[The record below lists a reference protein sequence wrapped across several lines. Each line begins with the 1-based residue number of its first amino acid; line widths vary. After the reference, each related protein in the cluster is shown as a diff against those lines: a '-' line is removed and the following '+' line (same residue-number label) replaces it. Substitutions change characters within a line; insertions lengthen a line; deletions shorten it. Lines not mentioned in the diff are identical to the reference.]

1 MRSNNIASHRSTARG
16 RGQVRRSLQS
26 HTFLQASKF
35 ERKAN
40 RNEVFIA
47 NRDSRCLH
55 YHFPLFYLQAASKTQ
70 AFDAAGPAI
79 RCGVQAPV
87 ELTLKPALYSSS
99 SQIHADSSSTTHTG
113 TGRRSRPGV
122 GLASPVFPNRTPCL
136 PSQQTAR
143 GRRPRIKLRSP
154 STTWQLVVLVPG
166 STDTHVAKHMAI
178 SRNVTRHNRCG

>member
-1 MRSNNIASHRSTARG
+1 MVSHFRSIRGTSLVACTQTISHRSTARG

-26 HTFLQASKF
+26 HTFLHKLQASKF

-47 NRDSRCLH
+47 TRDSRRLH

-70 AFDAAGPAI
+70 AFDASDTLWRPT
-79 RCGVQAPV
+79 PV

-122 GLASPVFPNRTPCL
+122 GFTCFPKPHALSPIPANH
-136 PSQQTAR
+136 AR
-143 GRRPRIKLRSP
+143 SSSADQAQIAIDDMATGRPR
-154 STTWQLVVLVPG
+154 
-166 STDTHVAKHMAI
+166 A
-178 SRNVTRHNRCG
+178 

>member
-1 MRSNNIASHRSTARG
+1 MHSNNIASHRSTARG

-79 RCGVQAPV
+79 RCGGQAPV

-113 TGRRSRPGV
+113 TGRRSRPGA
-122 GLASPVFPNRTPCL
+122 GFTCFPKPQTLSPIPANR
-136 PSQQTAR
+136 AR
-143 GRRPRIKLRSP
+143 SSSADQAQIAIDDHAGRR
-154 STTWQLVVLVPG
+154 
-166 STDTHVAKHMAI
+166 
-178 SRNVTRHNRCG
+178 